1 MAARGLKTK
10 IAINITSFLLLGML
24 SIDLVTMMTA
34 QRNLIRAETAKGKA
48 VAKLLGDY
56 LLAHPIWEDFPQQAD
71 AKAHL
76 SRTLAEAGVTCFFLL
91 GRNQQ
96 QIGFGA
102 SRCGAPEEILAITQ
116 KALSS
121 GLDSVVF
128 SGSTFGFFWMQHEY
142 LVVTTPL

>member
-56 LLAHPIWEDFPQQAD
+56 LLAHPIWEDFP
-71 AKAHL
+71 
-76 SRTLAEAGVTCFFLL
+76 
-91 GRNQQ
+91 
-96 QIGFGA
+96 
-102 SRCGAPEEILAITQ
+102 
-116 KALSS
+116 
-121 GLDSVVF
+121 
-128 SGSTFGFFWMQHEY
+128 
-142 LVVTTPL
+142 